1 MSDPDDN
8 WMPWDGDPKHPEL
21 MEGDDPTQIPGQI
34 DIFGN
39 EVGS

>member
-1 MSDPDDN
+1 MSHPDD
-8 WMPWDGDPKHPEL
+8 WMPWDGDPKYPDLIE
-21 MEGDDPTQIPGQI
+21 DDDAVEIPGQI